1 VCLAQQR
8 QSSAYWQT
16 RDSAYNNPPAG
27 GAPFT
32 PSCTPSSNFLARTSG
47 LTNPQKTNYDNL
59 ICGLET
65 DSVGCVTG
73 SQLIG
78 LWVLAAPD
86 SATSLLNLCSSSFSL
101 AAQASI
107 PFTANIGYTGNGS
120 SQYLTTG
127 LVPTTDVP
135 SVNSISFGVY
145 VTLTRTTADTGVAMG
160 TLEPGTQTYI
170 RPLFTGNLAQYT
182 ANSSTTSAAVAN
194 SDAKGQWVAS
204 RTTGSATAL
213 YLNSNTTAFAS
224 NGADTAAGPPATEFL
239 IGATNNAGSPILFS
253 DDRLSFAF
261 VGNGLTAA
269 NMALVSNRINTFA
282 KFLTGYGAAIN
293 AY

>member
-86 SATSLLNLCSSSFSL
+86 SATSLLNLCSSSFTL
-101 AAQASI
+101 VAQASI
-107 PFTANIGYTGNGS
+107 PFTINIGYTGNGS
-120 SQYLTTG
+120 SQYLSTG
-127 LVPTTDVP
+127 LAPNASP
-135 SVNSISFGVY
+135 PNLNSLSFGVY
-145 VTLTRTTADTGVAMG
+145 VTLSNTTANTGVAIG
-160 TLEPGTQTYI
+160 TLEPGTQSYI

-182 ANSSTTSAAVAN
+182 ANSLTTSAAVAN
-194 SDAKGQWVAS
+194 TDAKGQWVAT

-213 YLNSNTTAFAS
+213 YLNSNTTPFAS
-224 NGADTAAGPPATEFL
+224 NGSDTSAGPPTTEFL

-253 DDRLSFAF
+253 VDRLSFAF
-261 VGNGLTAA
+261 VGNAITAA

-282 KFLTGYGAAIN
+282 KFLTGYGSAIN